1 MSTDSD
7 NTLNIEIDGRAC
19 TARKGQMLIEVA
31 DANAIPIPRFCYHRK
46 LTVAAN
52 CRMCLVEVEK
62 APKALPA
69 CATPVAEGM
78 RVFTRSKAARNAQKS
93 VMEFLLINHPLDC
106 PICDQ
111 GGECELQD
119 LAMGYGRDISR
130 FNERK
135 RVVVDKN
142 LGPLIATDMTRCIH
156 CTRCVRFGEEIAG
169 MPELGVTGRGEAME
183 IGTFIE
189 NGIDNELSGNVIDLC
204 PVGALTSKPF
214 RFSARSWEMAQHDG
228 IAPHDP
234 IGSNIHLHVR
244 RGQVMRVLPKANES
258 INEVWISDRDRF
270 GYEGLRSDD
279 RVLAPMLRDAD
290 GWREAPWEEALDAVV
305 AGMSGGEDSA
315 GDLSGKIAAL
325 ASPSSTL
332 EELFLFQRLLRGLG
346 SPNID
351 HRLRQHD
358 FSDQE
363 QAPSYPT
370 LGLGIDDIEGLDA
383 AFLVGSITRKEH
395 PLINHRLRKASL
407 RGAAISYLDTADHPL
422 NLAASERIVVPP
434 SALLSGLVEVAGAA
448 ARIAGGDLEA
458 LRPLLEGAGTALGDK
473 KAHVEEKAQAIARA
487 LIEAERG
494 AILIGPQ
501 ALGHRQAAALRGI
514 AAHLAQL
521 TGSTLGTLDEGAN
534 AAGAWIAGAVPHR
547 GPQGTKP
554 AQPGLDALS
563 MLHSDADR
571 WFLLGVEPELDCAQ
585 GAKAKAKLE
594 GSRFVVALSAFRSQ
608 AMLEYAHVILPIATF
623 AETGGTFVNMTGTW
637 QSFKAAA
644 LAPGESRPAWR
655 ILRVLG
661 NRFDLEGFDQRSLE
675 DVRLDIG
682 PPQPASADGWR
693 LPPISA
699 VAGDEPTKGDSSKN
713 SKKDVCKVERIAP
726 VPIHAVDSLVRRSAP
741 LQATDDALRAGAGV
755 ALNPATIERFS
766 LAAGASVRVRH
777 DKTGDEIEIDLVADE
792 SVPEGCA
799 YLPSAI
805 PSSAAIDADGGSL
818 VIERSAGK

>member
-7 NTLNIEIDGRAC
+7 TLLNIEIDGRAC
-19 TARKGQMLIEVA
+19 TARKGQMLIDVA
-31 DANAIPIPRFCYHRK
+31 DANAIAIPRFCYHRK

-62 APKALPA
+62 APKPLPA
-69 CATPVAEGM
+69 CATPVADGM
-78 RVFTRSKAARNAQKS
+78 KVFTRSKFARDAQKS

-169 MPELGVTGRGEAME
+169 MPELGVTGRGEGME

-214 RFSARSWEMAQHDG
+214 RFRARAWEMAQHDG

-244 RGQVMRVLPKANES
+244 QGQVMRVLPRANES

-279 RVLAPMLRDAD
+279 RMLAPMLRDAG
-290 GWREAPWEEALDAVV
+290 GWREVPWEEALDAVV
-305 AGMSGGEDSA
+305 AGISGGEDSA
-315 GDLSGKIAAL
+315 GGQDGRSGKIAAL

-332 EELFLFQRLLRGLG
+332 EELFLFQRLVRGLG

-351 HRLRQHD
+351 HRLRQRD

-370 LGLGIDDIEGLDA
+370 IGRGIDDLEGLDA
-383 AFLVGSITRKEH
+383 AFLIGSITRKEH
-395 PLINHRLRKASL
+395 PLIGHRLRKASL
-407 RGAAISYLDTADHPL
+407 RGAAISCLDTTDHPL
-422 NLAASERIVVPP
+422 NLAASNRMIVPP
-434 SALLSGLVEVAGAA
+434 SALISGLIEVAGAA
-448 ARIAGGDLEA
+448 SRIVGRDIEGLG
-458 LRPLLEGAGTALGDK
+458 PLLEGAAAVLADK
-473 KAHVEEKAQAIARA
+473 KAHVDEKAHAIARS
-487 LIEAERG
+487 LVEAERG

-501 ALGHRQAAALRGI
+501 AIGHRQAASLRGI
-514 AAHLAQL
+514 AACLADL
-521 TGSTLGTLDEGAN
+521 TGSTLGTLDVGAN

-547 GPQGTKP
+547 GPQGTIS
-554 AQPGLDALS
+554 AQSGLDVSA
-563 MLHSDADR
+563 MLRSDADR
-571 WFLLGVEPELDCAQ
+571 WLLLGVEPELDCAE
-585 GAKAKAKLE
+585 GARAKAKL
-594 GSRFVVALSAFRSQ
+594 GQSRFVVVLGAFRSE
-608 AMLEYAHVILPIATF
+608 AMLEYADVILPIATF
-623 AETGGTFVNMTGTW
+623 AETGGTFVNMTGLW
-637 QSFKAAA
+637 QSFDAAA
-644 LAPGESRPAWR
+644 AVPGESRPAWR

-661 NRFDLEGFDQRSLE
+661 NRFELDGFDQRSLE
-675 DVRLDIG
+675 DVRSDIG
-682 PPQPASADGWR
+682 PSRSASAFGWS
-693 LPPISA
+693 LPPSSA
-699 VAGDEPTKGDSSKN
+699 VAVDEPL
-713 SKKDVCKVERIAP
+713 KDERRVERIAP
-726 VPIHAVDSLVRRSAP
+726 VPIHAVDPLVRRSAP

-755 ALNPATIERFS
+755 ALNPATIERLS
-766 LAAGASVRVRH
+766 LEAGAPVRVRH
-777 DKTGDEIEIDLVADE
+777 DETLQEIEIDLVADE

-799 YLPSAI
+799 CLPSGI
-805 PSSAAIDADGGSL
+805 PLSAAIDADGGAL
-818 VIERSAGK
+818 VIERRRKQRAGK

>member
-7 NTLNIEIDGRAC
+7 QTIDLEIDGRAC

-31 DANAIPIPRFCYHRK
+31 DANAIPIPRFCYHGK

-69 CATPVAEGM
+69 CATPVAQGM
-78 RVFTRSKAARNAQKS
+78 RVFTRSDAARGAQKS

-135 RVVVDKN
+135 RVVADKN
-142 LGPLIATDMTRCIH
+142 LGSLIATDMTRCIH

-214 RFSARSWEMAQHDG
+214 RFRARAWEMEQRDG

-244 RGQVMRVLPKANES
+244 RGRVMRVLPKANES

-270 GYEGLRSDD
+270 GYEGLHSDD

-290 GWREAPWEEALDAVV
+290 GWREVPWEEALDAVV
-305 AGMSGGEDSA
+305 AGIRDPEGSAEGGQGGI
-315 GDLSGKIAAL
+315 GDKIAAL

-332 EELFLFQRLLRGLG
+332 EELFLFQRLVRGLG

-351 HRLRQHD
+351 HRLRQSD

-363 QAPSYPT
+363 RAPLHPS
-370 LGLGIDDIEGLDA
+370 LGLGIDDLEGLDA

-395 PLINHRLRKASL
+395 PLVNHRLRKASL
-407 RGAAISYLDTADHPL
+407 QGAAISYLDTTAHPL
-422 NLAASERIVVPP
+422 NLAPRTRIVVPP
-434 SALLSGLVEVAGAA
+434 SALIAGLVEVAGAA
-448 ARIAGGDLEA
+448 ARIVGRDIEG
-458 LRPLLEGAGTALGDK
+458 LRPLLEEASAIAD
-473 KAHVEEKAQAIARA
+473 ADEKAQIKEKAQSIARS

-501 ALGHRQAAALRGI
+501 ALCHRQAAALRGI
-514 AAHLAQL
+514 AACLAEM
-521 TGSTLGTLDEGAN
+521 TGATLGRLDEGAN
-534 AAGAWIAGAVPHR
+534 AAGAWIAGALPHR
-547 GPQGTKP
+547 GPQG
-554 AQPGLDALS
+554 ARLARAGLDTCA
-563 MLHSDADR
+563 MLRSDADR
-571 WFLLGVEPELDCAQ
+571 WLLLGVEPELDCAQ
-585 GAKAKAKLE
+585 GARAKAKLE
-594 GSRFVVALSAFRSQ
+594 AARFVVALSAFRSP
-608 AMLEYAHVILPIATF
+608 AMLEYADIILPIATF
-623 AETGGTFVNMTGTW
+623 AETGGTFVNMTGRW
-637 QSFKAAA
+637 QSFEAAA
-644 LAPGESRPAWR
+644 SAPGESRPAWR

-661 NRFDLEGFDQRSLE
+661 NRFDLEGFEQESLE
-675 DVRLDIG
+675 DIRSDLG
-682 PPQPASADGWR
+682 SSSPPASAFEQSRPSKVAESADKQPVPDREGR
-693 LPPISA
+693 L
-699 VAGDEPTKGDSSKN
+699 
-713 SKKDVCKVERIAP
+713 ERIAP
-726 VPIHAVDSLVRRSAP
+726 VPIHAVDPLVRRSAP
-741 LQATDDALRAGAGV
+741 LQATGDALRAAAGV
-755 ALNPATIERFS
+755 GLNPATIEG
-766 LAAGASVRVRH
+766 LDLEAGALVRVRH
-777 DKTGDEIEIDLVADE
+777 DDDARQEIEIALVADE
-792 SVPEGCA
+792 SVPQGCA
-799 YLPSAI
+799 YLPSGM
-805 PSSAAIDADGGSL
+805 PSSAGIDADGGAL
-818 VIERSAGK
+818 VIERRR